1 LSRTIDYYIR
11 FLLLAIKSKWPAWC
25 PKKIYIQQ
33 DTETPHPKQGKEA
46 QLNKMQAEMYARGR
60 DVKFVTQQAN
70 SPDLN
75 TPDFAL
81 FRAIVAVQEGCCK
94 LQ

>member
-1 LSRTIDYYIR
+1 
-11 FLLLAIKSKWPAWC
+11 
-25 PKKIYIQQ
+25 
-33 DTETPHPKQGKEA
+33 
-46 QLNKMQAEMYARGR
+46 MQAEMYARGR

-94 LQ
+94 LQWVDHARKGGIQQAIPKHVHKSLDNSPDGHEQDSPWWQQQHV